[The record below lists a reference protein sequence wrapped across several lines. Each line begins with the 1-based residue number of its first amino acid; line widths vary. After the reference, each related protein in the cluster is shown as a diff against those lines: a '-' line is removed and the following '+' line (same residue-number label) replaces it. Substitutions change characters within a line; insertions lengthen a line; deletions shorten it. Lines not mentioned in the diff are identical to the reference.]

1 MKSIYILITLFIIA
15 LSTLAGACQRHKNT
29 GVTSP
34 DEQAEIK
41 MLKQEI
47 HDSIRTFNVNFAKE
61 AILKGKNVA
70 KDSDDYYDFVLYD
83 VILLF
88 YMSQPDSMLNNLAQ
102 TMDYLSRQPA
112 TSRRN
117 HTHPFPLTSMKPEPT
132 SGQGF
137 CPQHILPLTQCSNPR
152 QASER

>member
-88 YMSQPDSMLNNLAQ
+88 YMSQPDCLIIWL
-102 TMDYLSRQPA
+102 RQWTIYPD
-112 TSRRN
+112 N
-117 HTHPFPLTSMKPEPT
+117 QL
-132 SGQGF
+132 
-137 CPQHILPLTQCSNPR
+137 LPGEIRC
-152 QASER
+152 A

>member
-61 AILKGKNVA
+61 AILKGKMWQKTVTIIMTLSYMTSYSYSTCHNRIPCLIIWLRQWTIYP
-70 KDSDDYYDFVLYD
+70 DNQ
-83 VILLF
+83 LL
-88 YMSQPDSMLNNLAQ
+88 PGEIRCA
-102 TMDYLSRQPA
+102 
-112 TSRRN
+112 
-117 HTHPFPLTSMKPEPT
+117 
-132 SGQGF
+132 
-137 CPQHILPLTQCSNPR
+137 
-152 QASER
+152 

>member
-1 MKSIYILITLFIIA
+1 M
-15 LSTLAGACQRHKNT
+15 
-29 GVTSP
+29 
-34 DEQAEIK
+34 
-41 MLKQEI
+41 
-47 HDSIRTFNVNFAKE
+47 
-61 AILKGKNVA
+61 A

-117 HTHPFPLTSMKPEPT
+117 QMRIKCLQTKAAYYSQFYLDPDSLVYYNIEACKVAEQEPDFE
-132 SGQGF
+132 Q
-137 CPQHILPLTQCSNPR
+137 QILCLNNLADAYR
-152 QASER
+152 QKG

>member
-70 KDSDDYYDFVLYD
+70 KDSDDYTKNYYG
-83 VILLF
+83 VI
-88 YMSQPDSMLNNLAQ
+88 YQINAQ
-102 TMDYLSRQPA
+102 YEFDGFIYSIDRSGGCSTDYIFLHETVYGKHAAFITDRGSA
-112 TSRRN
+112 D
-117 HTHPFPLTSMKPEPT
+117 
-132 SGQGF
+132 
-137 CPQHILPLTQCSNPR
+137 
-152 QASER
+152 

>member
-61 AILKGKNVA
+61 AILKGK
-70 KDSDDYYDFVLYD
+70 KCGK
-83 VILLF
+83 
-88 YMSQPDSMLNNLAQ
+88 
-102 TMDYLSRQPA
+102 RQ
-112 TSRRN
+112 
-117 HTHPFPLTSMKPEPT
+117 
-132 SGQGF
+132 
-137 CPQHILPLTQCSNPR
+137 
-152 QASER
+152 

>member
-1 MKSIYILITLFIIA
+1 M
-15 LSTLAGACQRHKNT
+15 
-29 GVTSP
+29 
-34 DEQAEIK
+34 
-41 MLKQEI
+41 
-47 HDSIRTFNVNFAKE
+47 
-61 AILKGKNVA
+61 A

-117 HTHPFPLTSMKPEPT
+117 QMRIKCLQTKAAYYSQFYLDPDSLVYYNIEACKVAEQEPDFE
-132 SGQGF
+132 Q
-137 CPQHILPLTQCSNPR
+137 QILCLNNLADAYR
-152 QASER
+152 QKGELAQSAFYYKRLSI